1 MMTKYI
7 MEAFKDRINELGN
20 EWLDDVSR
28 QRSLE
33 KVDAIGEMIAYPDNI
48 MDDDY
53 LNGLYT
59 SVRKSNNNIDVIP

>member
-59 SVRKSNNNIDVIP
+59 SVRKSNNNIDIIP